1 MGLAEI
7 TLHIVHNVAS
17 LALALVLANA
27 DSVQAGQV
35 TVGHTLCALAIPVV
49 ARSAFAGI
57 GRYAMSAILAGTA
70 SGRVERDRDSETCNN
85 HIQTILTAHK

>member
-7 TLHIVHNVAS
+7 MLHIVHNVAS

-35 TVGHTLCALAIPVV
+35 TVGHTLCALAIPVE
-49 ARSAFAGI
+49 ARSALAGV
-57 GRYAMSAILAGTA
+57 GRYATSAILAGTA
-70 SGRVERDRDSETCNN
+70 SGRERDRDKETCNN
-85 HIQTILTAHK
+85 HI

>member
-7 TLHIVHNVAS
+7 TLHIVHNVAR

-35 TVGHTLCALAIPVV
+35 TVGHTLCTLAIPVE

-57 GRYAMSAILAGTA
+57 GRHATSAILAGSA
-70 SGRVERDRDSETCNN
+70 REREREVERDM
-85 HIQTILTAHK
+85 Q